1 MVYDYTIYPEN
12 SLSEFQKACAAIEK
26 AFPDSQK
33 LSLLI
38 DVDGSMIQTYTF
50 MGKDIDI
57 FNDYDVGAVFIQSEI
72 CLDKVFNYHSFGR
85 ENKA

>member
-33 LSLLI
+33 HFLT
-38 DVDGSMIQTYTF
+38 V
-50 MGKDIDI
+50 K
-57 FNDYDVGAVFIQSEI
+57 
-72 CLDKVFNYHSFGR
+72 SFPC
-85 ENKA
+85 